1 MKIVINVLFFIS
13 VFFSSCKI
21 VFAADIALIDFAKII
36 QTSAAGKKIIQQL
49 QAYEKA
55 IVAALEKEEKKLLD
69 QGKKVGENPSAF
81 SEDQLNK
88 MRQERVFFENKKRNY
103 GQALQMSQAD
113 SFQALN
119 QEVLK
124 IANVMMDSGKY
135 KIFILR
141 DQVYLFHPSID
152 ITDEI
157 LKKLNANVKS
167 ISVKD
172 PEKFYQELN
181 QPAKSE
187 KPAKT
192 KVNK

>member
-192 KVNK
+192 K